1 MTAISKCV
9 RCGVPLR
16 TDILGGHCP
25 ACLLGLGLPAAP
37 QYSHRLL
44 AAAPSL
50 PSGLPCR
57 YFADYELLEE
67 IARGGMGVVY
77 RARQLS
83 LNRLV
88 ALKMVLDGPL
98 ASKGF
103 IARFHIE
110 AEAAAKL
117 SHPNIVPIYE
127 IGEHQGR
134 HFFSMELFEGGDL
147 RARLDDF
154 SLVPSVERARRSGAG
169 QAPGSLER
177 QQAIA
182 RLASTI
188 TRAVQHA
195 HERGILHRDLKPGNI
210 LFDAQDEPHVT
221 DFGLAKLVA
230 DESLLTQSG
239 TVLGT
244 PAYMAPEQASGE
256 ADQVTTAA
264 DIYSL
269 GAILY
274 HLLAGRP
281 AFQGATALET
291 MRRVVQEDPPPLD
304 QLNQQV
310 DRDLAAI
317 TLKCLEKDP
326 ARRYTSARALALEL
340 ESWRRGDTILARPA
354 TRFETLARWGKRNP
368 VLASLSAAVL
378 ALLFLVLWVSLAS
391 AFRIERAR
399 QAAVTAEHTAVS
411 RLWDSYLEQARAR
424 RWSGRSGRRVESL
437 RAITNAVAIH
447 PSVELRNEAI
457 AALALPDLYPIAG
470 PPGARKKTDRI
481 AVDLCNNRYLLAEAD
496 GSISIRRLSDGG
508 ELGRLPKLSSPIEV
522 ATFGSG
528 GRRLLLGSVDGS
540 VRVWDVER
548 ARFVWEH
555 REKPEGTALSPDEE
569 YVAYVT
575 EDARL
580 VIVPLGKAGES
591 RKIELPATLIRL
603 CWNPNGKFLAGIGD
617 KEIIVIDCLSAKV
630 SGRFAFGRQPLSLDW
645 QPDGS
650 RLAEGGDEP
659 LIHILDV
666 PSGKEVAVLE
676 GHLGDVTD
684 LRFSP
689 DGTLLASD
697 SWDGTLRLWD
707 CATLKNLI
715 TVRAGPERIDF
726 SPDGRRLAVYSWSE
740 SRVDLFEILTNGV
753 SVDLAPPGY
762 QQRAHAGCG
771 LLFGNG
777 GDWLAVS
784 EDNSLSLWGTASGQL
799 LKRWDSFPSDS
810 LLPLPAA
817 EGLFGWTPQGFYR
830 LFISQTNPW
839 QEGSGPAGFRPEV
852 PAGLKAQ
859 CPPEFFS
866 GFQPDRLPERSGAS
880 LDGRVAAVV
889 FKDRCYLF
897 EMTRGRLQAVTGSQP
912 WMKFVSVSPEGRWA
926 ATGGWHNPNVR
937 IWSTATG
944 QQETELPT
952 ETMPNVAF
960 SPDGRWLVT
969 STGAEYRFWRTGD
982 WRPAY
987 AIARTVNGDLPGPMA
1002 FSRDGKV
1009 LALASTTRDVH
1020 LISVDT
1026 GKVLAELQP
1035 APDNEIIALAFNH
1048 DESELA
1054 LTRVSAPPQ
1063 IWHLARIRKEL
1074 AALGLNW

>member
-368 VLASLSAAVL
+368 V
-378 ALLFLVLWVSLAS
+378 
-391 AFRIERAR
+391 
-399 QAAVTAEHTAVS
+399 
-411 RLWDSYLEQARAR
+411 
-424 RWSGRSGRRVESL
+424 
-437 RAITNAVAIH
+437 
-447 PSVELRNEAI
+447 
-457 AALALPDLYPIAG
+457 
-470 PPGARKKTDRI
+470 
-481 AVDLCNNRYLLAEAD
+481 
-496 GSISIRRLSDGG
+496 
-508 ELGRLPKLSSPIEV
+508 
-522 ATFGSG
+522 
-528 GRRLLLGSVDGS
+528 
-540 VRVWDVER
+540 
-548 ARFVWEH
+548 
-555 REKPEGTALSPDEE
+555 
-569 YVAYVT
+569 
-575 EDARL
+575 
-580 VIVPLGKAGES
+580 
-591 RKIELPATLIRL
+591 
-603 CWNPNGKFLAGIGD
+603 
-617 KEIIVIDCLSAKV
+617 
-630 SGRFAFGRQPLSLDW
+630 
-645 QPDGS
+645 
-650 RLAEGGDEP
+650 
-659 LIHILDV
+659 
-666 PSGKEVAVLE
+666 
-676 GHLGDVTD
+676 
-684 LRFSP
+684 
-689 DGTLLASD
+689 
-697 SWDGTLRLWD
+697 
-707 CATLKNLI
+707 
-715 TVRAGPERIDF
+715 
-726 SPDGRRLAVYSWSE
+726 
-740 SRVDLFEILTNGV
+740 
-753 SVDLAPPGY
+753 
-762 QQRAHAGCG
+762 
-771 LLFGNG
+771 
-777 GDWLAVS
+777 
-784 EDNSLSLWGTASGQL
+784 
-799 LKRWDSFPSDS
+799 
-810 LLPLPAA
+810 
-817 EGLFGWTPQGFYR
+817 
-830 LFISQTNPW
+830 
-839 QEGSGPAGFRPEV
+839 
-852 PAGLKAQ
+852 
-859 CPPEFFS
+859 
-866 GFQPDRLPERSGAS
+866 
-880 LDGRVAAVV
+880 
-889 FKDRCYLF
+889 
-897 EMTRGRLQAVTGSQP
+897 
-912 WMKFVSVSPEGRWA
+912 
-926 ATGGWHNPNVR
+926 
-937 IWSTATG
+937 
-944 QQETELPT
+944 
-952 ETMPNVAF
+952 
-960 SPDGRWLVT
+960 
-969 STGAEYRFWRTGD
+969 
-982 WRPAY
+982 
-987 AIARTVNGDLPGPMA
+987 
-1002 FSRDGKV
+1002 
-1009 LALASTTRDVH
+1009 
-1020 LISVDT
+1020 
-1026 GKVLAELQP
+1026 
-1035 APDNEIIALAFNH
+1035 
-1048 DESELA
+1048 
-1054 LTRVSAPPQ
+1054 
-1063 IWHLARIRKEL
+1063 
-1074 AALGLNW
+1074 

>member
-9 RCGVPLR
+9 RCGVRLM
-16 TDILGGHCP
+16 TDILDGYCP
-25 ACLLGLGLPAAP
+25 ACLLGLGLPAAS
-37 QYSHRLL
+37 QHSHTVLI
-44 AAAPSL
+44 AAQPL

-67 IARGGMGVVY
+67 IARGGMGVVF

-83 LNRLV
+83 LKRLV

-103 IARFHIE
+103 IERFQIE

-127 IGEHQGR
+127 IGQHQGR

-147 RARLDDF
+147 RTRLDDF
-154 SLVPSVERARRSGAG
+154 SLPQAEGQARGGGAG
-169 QAPGSLER
+169 QPFNSRQR

-182 RLASTI
+182 RLVSTI
-188 TRAVQHA
+188 TQAVQHA
-195 HERGILHRDLKPGNI
+195 HQRGILHRDLKPANI
-210 LFDAQDEPHVT
+210 LFDTQNEPHVT

-244 PAYMAPEQASGE
+244 PAYMAPEQAAGE
-256 ADQVTTAA
+256 TTQVTTAA

-291 MRRVVQEDPPPLD
+291 MRRVVEEDPPALEK
-304 QLNQQV
+304 LNPQV

-317 TLKCLEKDP
+317 SMKCLEKDP
-326 ARRYTSARALALEL
+326 ARRYTSARALAEEL
-340 ESWRRGDTILARPA
+340 ESWSRGDTILARPA

-368 VLASLSAAVL
+368 VLGSLATAVL
-378 ALLFLVLWVSLAS
+378 ALLLLVVWVSLAS

-399 QAAVTAEHTAVS
+399 RAAVSAEHTAVS
-411 RLWDSYLEQARAR
+411 RLWDSYLAQARAR
-424 RWSGRSGRRVESL
+424 RWSGLSGRRVESL

-457 AALALPDLYPIAG
+457 AALALPDLYPISG
-470 PPGARKKTDRI
+470 PPGTTKKTDRI
-481 AVDLCNNRYLLAEAD
+481 AVDLSKDRYLLAEAA
-496 GSISIRRLSDGG
+496 GSISIRRLSDGA
-508 ELGRLPKLSSPIEV
+508 ELGRLPKLRSPIEV

-528 GRRLLLGSVDGS
+528 GRMLLLGYLDGS
-540 VRVWDVER
+540 VRVWDVEA
-548 ARFVWEH
+548 ARFAWEH
-555 REKPEGTALSPDEE
+555 RETPAGTVLSPDEE
-569 YVAYVT
+569 QVAYCT
-575 EDARL
+575 ADARL
-580 VIVPLGKAGES
+580 VIVSFGKPADAS
-591 RKIELPATLIRL
+591 NIKLPASLIRL
-603 CWNPNGKFLAGIGD
+603 CWSPNGKFLAGIGE
-617 KEIIVIDCLSAKV
+617 KEVIAIDCS
-630 SGRFAFGRQPLSLDW
+630 SGRVIGRFPFAHQPLSLDW

-666 PSGKEVAVLE
+666 PSGKEVALLE
-676 GHLGDVTD
+676 GHLGDVTG

-707 CATLKNLI
+707 CTTLKNLV
-715 TVRAGPERIDF
+715 TVRAGPERIEF
-726 SPDGRRLAVYSWSE
+726 SPDCRRLAVYSWSE
-740 SRVDLFEILTNGV
+740 SRVDLFEVLTNGV
-753 SVDLAPPGY
+753 NVDLAPPGY
-762 QQRAHAGCG
+762 QQRAHAGCA
-771 LLFGNG
+771 LLFGND
-777 GDWLAVS
+777 GDWLALS
-784 EDNSLSLWGTASGQL
+784 EDNSLALWDTASGQML
-799 LKRWDSFPSDS
+799 TRWDDLPSDS
-810 LLPLPAA
+810 LLALPAGA
-817 EGLFGWTPQGFYR
+817 GLFGWTPRGFYR
-830 LFISQTNPW
+830 LFISQTNHSKSHL
-839 QEGSGPAGFRPEV
+839 ESFRPEV
-852 PAGLKAQ
+852 VPALKTQ
-859 CPPEFFS
+859 CPAEFFS
-866 GFQPDRLPERSGAS
+866 GFQPDRLPQRTGAS
-880 LDGRVAAVV
+880 RDGRVAAVV
-889 FKDRCYLF
+889 FNDRCYVF
-897 EMTRGRLQAVTGSQP
+897 EMSRGRLQAVTGSQP
-912 WMKFVSVSPEGRWA
+912 WMKYVSVSPDGRWV

-937 IWSTATG
+937 IWSAATG
-944 QQETELPT
+944 QPETELPT

-969 STGAEYRFWRTGD
+969 STGAEYRFWRTSD
-982 WRPAY
+982 WRPAQ

-1002 FSRDGKV
+1002 FSQDGEV

-1020 LISVDT
+1020 LVSVDT
-1026 GKVLAELQP
+1026 GEVLAELQP
-1035 APDNEIIALAFNH
+1035 TPDNEIIALAFNP
-1048 DESELA
+1048 DGSELA

-1063 IWHLARIRKEL
+1063 IWHLGRIRKEL
-1074 AALGLNW
+1074 AALGLDW